1 MTETNVL
8 PWIEVNEMMDDE
20 YRQLVVADALGHY
33 PKASPEL
40 NKFALDILKK
50 TIQMNG
56 FRSFQSIPPH
66 IAKIQVAKEF
76 KTNDLLATAVICL
89 WAEKQ
94 HEIIETLTNAARE
107 ANIPVNEKWDWHK
120 ARYGFVQGEDT
131 PELDQLATTLA
142 AQKTKPESDHYL
154 LAALWLSNSLFV
166 DQAQD

>member
-8 PWIEVNEMMDDE
+8 PWVEVNEMMNDE
-20 YRQLVVADALGHY
+20 YRQQVVADALGHY

-56 FRSFQSIPPH
+56 FRSFQNIPPH
-66 IAKIQVAKEF
+66 ITKIQVAKEF
-76 KTNDLLATAVICL
+76 KVNDLLATAVICL

-94 HEIIETLTNAARE
+94 HEIIESLTNAARE
-107 ANIPVNEKWDWHK
+107 ANIPIPETWDWHE
-120 ARYGFVQGEDT
+120 ASHGFVQGEDN
-131 PELDQLATTLA
+131 PELDKLATALA

-154 LAALWLSNSLFV
+154 LAALWLSNSLPV
-166 DQAQD
+166 E

>member
-1 MTETNVL
+1 MTETKVL
-8 PWIEVNEMMDDE
+8 QWIAINEMMDDE
-20 YRQLVVADALGHY
+20 YRHLVVADALSYY

-50 TIQMNG
+50 TIHMNG

-66 IAKIQVAKEF
+66 IAKMQVVKEF
-76 KTNDLLATAVICL
+76 KINNQLATAIICL

-94 HEIIETLTNAARE
+94 HEIIESLTNAARE
-107 ANIPVNEKWDWHK
+107 ANIPIPEKWDWHE
-120 ARYGFVQGEDT
+120 ARHGFVQGEDT
-131 PELDQLATTLA
+131 PDFDKLATALA

-166 DQAQD
+166 EKAQ

>member
-8 PWIEVNEMMDDE
+8 QWIAVNEMMDDE
-20 YRQLVVADALGHY
+20 YRHLVVADALSYY

-50 TIQMNG
+50 TIHMNG

-66 IAKIQVAKEF
+66 IAKMQVIKEF
-76 KTNDLLATAVICL
+76 KINDQLATAIICL

-94 HEIIETLTNAARE
+94 HEIIETLSNAARE
-107 ANIPVNEKWDWHK
+107 ANIPIPEKWDWHE
-120 ARYGFVQGEDT
+120 ARHGFVQGEDT
-131 PELDQLATTLA
+131 PDFDKLATALA

-166 DQAQD
+166 E